1 MSEIKTERA
10 QEIIRHKA
18 SEFLER
24 ESSGNALITV
34 TKVTILESGKRAL
47 ISFTVFPADKEKGVL
62 DFAKRKRTDFREVL
76 KNETKL
82 FRLPFID
89 FNIDLGEKNRQKID
103 DLSNKY

>member
-10 QEIIRHKA
+10 QEIIRQKA